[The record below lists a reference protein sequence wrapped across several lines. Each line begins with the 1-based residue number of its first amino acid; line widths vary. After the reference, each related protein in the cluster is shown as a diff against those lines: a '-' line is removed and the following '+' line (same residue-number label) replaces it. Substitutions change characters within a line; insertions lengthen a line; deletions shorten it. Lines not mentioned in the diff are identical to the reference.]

1 MNIIGL
7 PPQILIAFIN
17 LVANLVEGLLLL
29 RMTLKLFGARTVA
42 PFVSWVYQTTDPL
55 LTPFAGMFPT
65 PSLTGGF
72 VIEFS
77 SLFALMVYA
86 FIGYAS
92 VELIGTLAYRGQRRK
107 PKTT

>member
-17 LVANLVEGLLLL
+17 LVANLIEGLLLL
-29 RMTLKLFGARTVA
+29 RVTLKLFGASTIA
-42 PFVSWVYQTTDPL
+42 PFVFWVYQTTDPL

-77 SLFALMVYA
+77 ALFALMIYA
-86 FIGYAS
+86 FISYAA
-92 VELIGTLAYRGQRRK
+92 VELIDTLAYRGRRRK
-107 PKTT
+107 KVT